1 MKEPAKGAIGRATAV
16 AEGVAAGVRRRQR
29 EREPR
34 VLLYARPGEPRILA
48 PGAKG
53 QDRILDIAERIVALV
68 DEGEGT
74 RRDRARARRAA
85 QTEERG
91 NRRAARTKGRA
102 RPAGRGESDQPE
114 EDGEG

>member
-16 AEGVAAGVRRRQR
+16 AEGLAAGARRRQR

-53 QDRILDIAERIVALV
+53 QDRILDVAERMIALA
-68 DEGEGT
+68 DEADGGT
-74 RRDRARARRAA
+74 RR
-85 QTEERG
+85 E
-91 NRRAARTKGRA
+91 RA
-102 RPAGRGESDQPE
+102 RPRRAVP
-114 EDGEG
+114 EDGE

>member
-34 VLLYARPGEPRILA
+34 VLLYARPGQPRILA

-53 QDRILDIAERIVALV
+53 QDRILDLAEQMVALV
-68 DEGEGT
+68 DTADGGT
-74 RRDRARARRAA
+74 RRERARARRATNIHER
-85 QTEERG
+85 QT
-91 NRRAARTKGRA
+91 RREARA
-102 RPAGRGESDQPE
+102 RERSGEADAGPE
-114 EDGEG
+114 EEEE